1 MRITTGF
8 GLQGYRTF
16 SVQMRTD
23 SSGKPGLLV
32 TLALVLPHRNW
43 TELWELSNLLQAP
56 LSLASSLGF
65 LSQLLLAQKLT
76 QVWEAEVLSA

>member
-1 MRITTGF
+1 MRITNGF

-16 SVQMRTD
+16 SVHMRTD